1 MRRLLC
7 ATLLGAFGLAACKPA
22 APATTPGSPAT
33 AEPVAESPRGADPA
47 GPERTPD
54 DLSPIVARARKAA
67 KVPGM
72 GAAIIDADGVAAIG
86 VDGLRRA
93 DQEGALQTGDKFH
106 LGSDTKA
113 MTAFMVARLI
123 ERRVLSWDTTLGE
136 ALPEAQS
143 WMHESYRSV
152 TISQLLRHR
161 AGMPANALMMPDIAA
176 EVGAAPLDGQRLV
189 LARRVLKQPPLHTPG
204 SQYLYS
210 NLGYIMAALMVESI
224 SKTPWET
231 LMRQEVFDP
240 LQMRSCG
247 FGPTAQGTDTSQP
260 WGHTLDESGYTPTEL
275 DNPPFHGPASRV
287 HCSLADWGRFA
298 AAQFDRGE
306 GSAVSPTT
314 LDRLHAAVPFGDKPG
329 GYALGWIVLEMPPF
343 EGPLLNHDGS
353 NTANYASAFIIPSL
367 GVAVLVVCNAGGP
380 EAQKATVGLVL
391 ELLRVIRDQRRTT
404 L

>member
-1 MRRLLC
+1 MARLIT
-7 ATLLGAFGLAACKPA
+7 ATLVGVLGLAACKPTI
-22 APATTPGSPAT
+22 APAPPGGPPAS
-33 AEPVAESPRGADPA
+33 EPVAESSGPSSDRGLQ
-47 GPERTPD
+47 RTPD
-54 DLSPIVARARKAA
+54 DLGPVVADVRRRA

-72 GAAIIDADGVAAIG
+72 AAAIIDGQGIVAIG

-113 MTAFMVARLI
+113 MTAFMVARLV
-123 ERRVLSWDTTLGE
+123 ERGVVDWDTTLGE
-136 ALPEAQS
+136 AIPEAPA
-143 WMHESYRSV
+143 WMHESYQSV
-152 TISQLLRHR
+152 TLTQLLRHR
-161 AGMPANALMMPDIAA
+161 AGVPANALMMPDIAA

-204 SQYLYS
+204 SKYLYS
-210 NLGYIMAALMVESI
+210 NLGYIMAALLVESA

-247 FGPTAQGTDTSQP
+247 FGPTAQGVDTSQP
-260 WGHTLDESGYTPTEL
+260 WGHILEDAGYVPTEI

-287 HCSLADWGRFA
+287 HCTLADWGRFA

-306 GSAVSPTT
+306 TAAVSTDA
-314 LDRLHAAVPFGDKPG
+314 LDRLHAAVPFDDKPG
-329 GYALGWIVLEMPPF
+329 GYALGWIVAKMPPF
-343 EGPLLNHDGS
+343 EGPILTHDGS
-353 NTANYASAFIIPSL
+353 NTANYASVFVVPSL
-367 GVAVLVVCNAGGP
+367 GVAVLAVCNAGGP
-380 EAQKATVGLVL
+380 AAQKATVELVL
-391 ELLRVIRDQRRTT
+391 AVLRVVRDQRRTT